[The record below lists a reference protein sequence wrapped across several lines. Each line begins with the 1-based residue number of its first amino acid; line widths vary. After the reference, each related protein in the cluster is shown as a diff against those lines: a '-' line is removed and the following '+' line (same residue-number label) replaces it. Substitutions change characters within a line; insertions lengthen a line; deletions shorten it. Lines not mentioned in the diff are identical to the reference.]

1 MLFFIREG
9 VTCYKV
15 AQPEWSELWLSVN
28 PIAMKVICIILT
40 SLNKFR

>member
-1 MLFFIREG
+1 MKGTVIDNQ
-9 VTCYKV
+9 V
-15 AQPEWSELWLSVN
+15 AKTEWSELWLSVN